1 LWRCFGLKLAAGYPM
16 NKALIPIDASV
27 LDNLGTGVLVFDDD
41 LQFRYLNQVAESL
54 LAISSRHA
62 VGHFPDEQITC
73 DGLTLANLIAG
84 AVREGQSTTKR
95 GVTLVTADRVSIT
108 VDCMIN
114 PVTDGQGDG
123 YTIVELQQ
131 VDRQMRIRREKQL
144 ISQQAATRDLV
155 RGLAH
160 EIKNPL
166 GGLRGAA
173 QLLQAELPEPELEEY
188 TQIIIQE
195 ADRLQ
200 ELVNRMLGPNRRPDY
215 RALNIHHVLERVRSL
230 VLAEIGND
238 SVTIKQDYDVS
249 IPELI
254 GDVDQLIQAV
264 LNIVKNAV
272 RVMDGQG
279 QIVLRTRVARNFTI
293 GNDRHRLVA
302 QIEIGDSGPGI
313 PPEISETLFLPM
325 VTSGDGQGLGLSIAQ
340 SLITQ
345 HKGLVECRS
354 RPGDTVFTI
363 LLPLAGEQPTLRGTP
378 T

>member
-1 LWRCFGLKLAAGYPM
+1 M

-249 IPELI
+249 IPDLI

-313 PPEISETLFLPM
+313 PSEISETLFLPM

>member
-1 LWRCFGLKLAAGYPM
+1 MKDSKITLTAIVPVFNEELFLKESLKRLLKISVIDEVIVVDDCSTDNSFELVKGYSKRDQRVKCFK
-16 NKALIPIDASV
+16 NKANIGCTKTLNRLIEKTRGQYIARMDA
-27 LDNLGTGVLVFDDD
+27 DD
-41 LQFRYLNQVAESL
+41 
-54 LAISSRHA
+54 IS
-62 VGHFPDEQITC
+62 FE
-73 DGLTLANLIAG
+73 
-84 AVREGQSTTKR
+84 
-95 GVTLVTADRVSIT
+95 DRI
-108 VDCMIN
+108 
-114 PVTDGQGDG
+114 
-123 YTIVELQQ
+123 
-131 VDRQMRIRREKQL
+131 EKQY
-144 ISQQAATRDLV
+144 R
-155 RGLAH
+155 
-160 EIKNPL
+160 
-166 GGLRGAA
+166 
-173 QLLQAELPEPELEEY
+173 LL
-188 TQIIIQE
+188 
-195 ADRLQ
+195 
-200 ELVNRMLGPNRRPDY
+200 
-215 RALNIHHVLERVRSL
+215 
-230 VLAEIGND
+230 
-238 SVTIKQDYDVS
+238 IKQDYDVS